1 MAKQGLYKGFS
12 SFTFQ
17 SKKTFKVN
25 DINLVKLDLLNHIF
39 TTRGERVMMPT
50 FGTSIPEMVFEPLDS
65 ETLSIIEDELLDV
78 FNFDPR
84 VEILELSVVPDY
96 DNSSVYVNARI
107 QYIELAVQDNMEFNL
122 TFETS

>member
-1 MAKQGLYKGFS
+1 MAKTGLYRGFS

-25 DINLVKLDLLNHIF
+25 DINLIKLDLLNHIF
-39 TTRGERVMMPT
+39 TSRGERVMMPT

-65 ETLSIIEDELLDV
+65 EALNIIEDELLDV

-84 VEILELSVVPDY
+84 VEILDLRVLPDF
-96 DNSSVYVNARI
+96 DNSSVSVFARI
-107 QYIELAVQDNMEFNL
+107 LYIELAVTDDMEFNL
-122 TFETS
+122 VFES